1 MFNICEAFFSGFYF
15 YREEFSSSLLGYVLS
30 PLSSHGMGTAPLKS
44 FIGKLLT
51 LEMDTEY
58 RRILEEMRETLSR
71 EELSHPD
78 RFLMNPLTDEYRF
91 ASSLEFK
98 EIDLLIRIDHK
109 ILLFENKIYPN
120 SVGKIG
126 EQILQYKESLG
137 SGFDVVPI
145 AIFPSEEKGYA
156 LDHVISIFWNGNHG
170 LSLFDFLKEIHTQ
183 FLPENSSLGEF
194 IEFAERGYE
203 TSSRPRSVGKKT
215 YDEILGRFDPAY
227 REIISTVFPIN
238 RTVLGEDMANGG
250 CLLYCLP
257 LAGGQVCYPF
267 RLVVN
272 GKCEIMYQGLLGP
285 VFLKGK
291 NFDGTHSIRDLI
303 RLFLRERGF
312 EFHAGYH
319 FDYTEF
325 ADPAKQEA
333 FGELL
338 GLLTKIGEEKWDRER
353 FYKEF
358 LAISKKEIDYGHF
371 QTMLRDM
378 QQVSEASFQTRKDDF
393 MQLYRLLLSLERKKP
408 QNE

>member
-30 PLSSHGMGTAPLKS
+30 PLSSHGMGTVPLES
-44 FIGKLLT
+44 FIGRLLA

-91 ASSLEFK
+91 ASSLEFR
-98 EIDLLIRIDHK
+98 EIDVLIRIDHK
-109 ILLFENKIYPN
+109 ILLFENKIYPE

-126 EQILQYKESLG
+126 EQIFQYKKSLD
-137 SGFDVVPI
+137 SEFDVVPI

-170 LSLFDFLKEIHTQ
+170 VSLLDFLKEMNACH
-183 FLPENSSLGEF
+183 LPENSSLKEF

-203 TSSRPRSVGKKT
+203 TGSRPRSVGKKT

-227 REIISTVFPIN
+227 RETISTVFPVN
-238 RTVLGEDMANGG
+238 HTVLGDDRANGG

-272 GKCEIMYQGLLGP
+272 GKCEILYQGLLGP
-285 VFLKGK
+285 CFLGGK
-291 NFDGTHSIRDLI
+291 TFDGTHSIRDLI
-303 RLFLRERGF
+303 RLFLEKHGF
-312 EFHAGYH
+312 DFCAGYR

-325 ADPAKQEA
+325 GDPAKQDA

-338 GLLTKIGEEKWDRER
+338 GLLAKIGREKWNRER

-378 QQVSEASFQTRKDDF
+378 QKVSEASFRKRNDDF
-393 MQLYRLLLSLERKKP
+393 AQLYRSLLTLEGKEQ
-408 QNE
+408 QND

>member
-30 PLSSHGMGTAPLKS
+30 PLSSHGMKTAPLKS
-44 FIGKLLT
+44 FIEKLLT
-51 LEMDTEY
+51 LEMDAEY
-58 RRILEEMRETLSR
+58 RRILEEMQGTLTS
-71 EELSHPD
+71 EKLSHPD
-78 RFLMNPLTDEYRF
+78 RFLMNPLTEEYRF

-98 EIDLLIRIDHK
+98 EIDLLIRIDRM

-137 SGFDVVPI
+137 SGFNVVPI
-145 AIFPSEEKGYA
+145 AIFPSEEKGYS

-170 LSLFDFLKEIHTQ
+170 LSLFDFLKEVHVR

-203 TSSRPRSVGKKT
+203 TSSRPRSVENKT
-215 YDEILGRFDPAY
+215 YDEIIGRFDPAY
-227 REIISTVFPIN
+227 REIISTVFPAN
-238 RTVLGEDMANGG
+238 HTVLGEDKANGG

-285 VFLKGK
+285 SFLGGK
-291 NFDGTHSIRDLI
+291 TFDGIHSTRDLI
-303 RLFLRERGF
+303 RRFLRDRGF
-312 EFHAGYH
+312 DFDDGYH

-325 ADPAKQEA
+325 GDPAKRKA
-333 FGELL
+333 FGDLL
-338 GLLTKIGEEKWDRER
+338 GLLLKIGRERWNQDR

-358 LAISKKEIDYGHF
+358 LSLKNEEFDYGHF
-371 QTMLRDM
+371 QEMLHDM
-378 QQVSEASFQTRKDDF
+378 LQVPEASLRTGKDDF
-393 MQLYRLLLSLERKKP
+393 MQLYRTLLTLESKNNRK
-408 QNE
+408 E